1 MTSLKWLK
9 LLFLYILAF
18 VLQTTVGD
26 WLQIFGIGPDFVI
39 ILIVGIAI
47 KHGPATGCFWGFL
60 AGFTQDIYA
69 PVEWLGAHTIAM
81 TIVGFLVGQLE
92 ERFLTLN
99 LPAKM
104 AVLAIGFFV
113 CDMIYF
119 LLTGLEKDVVTN
131 LFFSKTL
138 PECAY
143 TVIVGAVVFYL
154 SAGKAGKK
162 KRSV

>member
-1 MTSLKWLK
+1 MINFKWIK
-9 LLFLYILAF
+9 LFLVFLFAF

-26 WLQIFGIGPDFVI
+26 WLQIFGVGPDFIV
-39 ILIVGIAI
+39 ILIVAIAI
-47 KHGPATGCFWGFL
+47 KYGPATGCFWGFL

-113 CDMIYF
+113 SDMIYF
-119 LLTGLEKDVVTN
+119 LLTGLQKDVVTN